1 MNYKIYN
8 YDLSEARRAI
18 ESALH
23 KSEKALLKLKQGTF
37 SHTLTLQGIK
47 AYRIALELID
57 EANEPNDNTD
67 GNSLTRT
74 EADMLDT
81 VQFFESTIARV
92 QKVLPK
98 FVEGTPQHTLA
109 VRRIR
114 AFEIAE
120 TLIQERLRQRP
131 NYPNIENLKL

>member
-1 MNYKIYN
+1 MPDYS
-8 YDLSEARRAI
+8 DFELSEARRVI

-37 SHTLTLQGIK
+37 SHTLTLKGIK
-47 AYRIALELID
+47 AYRVALELID
-57 EANEPNDNTD
+57 EASEPKNYTD

-74 EADMLDT
+74 EADLLDA

-92 QKVLPK
+92 KKVLPK
-98 FVEGTPQHTLA
+98 FAAGSPQHTLA

-114 AFEIAE
+114 AFEIAG
-120 TLIQERLRQRP
+120 TLIRERLRQ
-131 NYPNIENLKL
+131 

>member
-1 MNYKIYN
+1 MPDYS
-8 YDLSEARRAI
+8 DFELSEAQRAI

-37 SHTLTLQGIK
+37 SHTLTLKGIK
-47 AYRIALELID
+47 EYRFALELID
-57 EANEPNDNTD
+57 EASEPKNNTD

-74 EADMLDT
+74 KADLLDA

-98 FVEGTPQHTLA
+98 FAEGTPQHTLA
-109 VRRIR
+109 IRRIR
-114 AFEIAE
+114 AFEIAN
-120 TLIQERLRQRP
+120 TLIRERLKQ
-131 NYPNIENLKL
+131 